1 MIFLGQTDA
10 RLPYAVMFL
19 VCAAGAAA
27 VAFLPETLGAK
38 LPETLEEASVFG
50 IHDKFFSYLPSK
62 FYICCY
68 YCWFSIILSFLIRIH
83 LKNLLCL
90 RAVKCISILLQNTY
104 LVSQTKD
111 LNIYTSE
118 F

>member
-62 FYICCY
+62 FYI
-68 YCWFSIILSFLIRIH
+68 IIIVVSSLFFFFKNH
-83 LKNLLCL
+83 LKNFF
-90 RAVKCISILLQNTY
+90 VWPQNAFHC
-104 LVSQTKD
+104 KIH
-111 LNIYTSE
+111 NYTRL
-118 F
+118 

>member
-1 MIFLGQTDA
+1 MIYLGQTDA

-19 VCAAGAAA
+19 VCAAGATA

-62 FYICCY
+62 FYICYY
-68 YCWFSIILSFLIRIH
+68 YCCLALFFL
-83 LKNLLCL
+83 
-90 RAVKCISILLQNTY
+90 
-104 LVSQTKD
+104 
-111 LNIYTSE
+111 

>member
-62 FYICCY
+62 FYIVVKLFIC
-68 YCWFSIILSFLIRIH
+68 FFKIH
-83 LKNLLCL
+83 LKNFF
-90 RAVKCISILLQNTY
+90 VSPQNAFHC
-104 LVSQTKD
+104 K
-111 LNIYTSE
+111 IHH
-118 F
+118 

>member
-62 FYICCY
+62 FYIVVVVVY
-68 YCWFSIILSFLIRIH
+68 MLF
-83 LKNLLCL
+83 
-90 RAVKCISILLQNTY
+90 
-104 LVSQTKD
+104 
-111 LNIYTSE
+111 
-118 F
+118 

>member
-62 FYICCY
+62 FYIRCY
-68 YCWFSIILSFLIRIH
+68 YCCLALFFL
-83 LKNLLCL
+83 
-90 RAVKCISILLQNTY
+90 
-104 LVSQTKD
+104 
-111 LNIYTSE
+111 

>member
-19 VCAAGAAA
+19 VCAAGATA

-62 FYICCY
+62 FYKCCLVL
-68 YCWFSIILSFLIRIH
+68 FFLIKIH